1 MWAVVSGLDPGTVV
15 AGSGGGAAG
24 TVSSTVGLLHNKVD
38 KMVRLMVE
46 TSENQKK
53 MNKVLQDLLKV
64 GVVSKTEPN
73 NVGGEGEENGERRK
87 RRRERERSS
96 ERRDERSGSKRSRS
110 PEVSEAVSTTTPID
124 HEFEEMKWG
133 LNMALIGDG
142 HWKSFNIVEDIQ
154 NIVSR
159 MERKVNLRVMGRE
172 GETLSRMYDETR
184 ESLICALPTK
194 CYKVA
199 ISVGTYDL
207 KDNSLITLKEAS
219 MEEVRRRNE
228 PKLQA
233 KANILRDL
241 VSKLINQGKSV
252 VVMVPPHGE
261 ERIELHHHWE
271 EVLLATLRDIR
282 FPKLRVLNMA
292 QVSRLV
298 KNRKL

>member
-1 MWAVVSGLDPGTVV
+1 M
-15 AGSGGGAAG
+15 
-24 TVSSTVGLLHNKVD
+24 
-38 KMVRLMVE
+38 
-46 TSENQKK
+46 
-53 MNKVLQDLLKV
+53 
-64 GVVSKTEPN
+64 
-73 NVGGEGEENGERRK
+73 
-87 RRRERERSS
+87 
-96 ERRDERSGSKRSRS
+96 
-110 PEVSEAVSTTTPID
+110 
-124 HEFEEMKWG
+124 
-133 LNMALIGDG
+133 
-142 HWKSFNIVEDIQ
+142 
-154 NIVSR
+154 
-159 MERKVNLRVMGRE
+159 MGRE

-184 ESLICALPTK
+184 ESLICALPSK
-194 CYKVA
+194 CFKVA

-241 VSKLINQGKSV
+241 VSKLISQGKSV

-292 QVSRLV
+292 QVS
-298 KNRKL
+298 